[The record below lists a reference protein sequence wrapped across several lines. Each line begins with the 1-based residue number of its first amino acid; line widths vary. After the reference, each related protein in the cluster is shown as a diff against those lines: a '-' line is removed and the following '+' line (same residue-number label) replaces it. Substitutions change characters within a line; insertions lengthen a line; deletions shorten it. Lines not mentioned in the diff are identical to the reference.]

1 MTMNPYLMVGS
12 SISSNEALMLFTGT
26 DPEYSVEDSLYAVTA
41 NLILK
46 LGPEPV
52 NTPIPQSWIDRS
64 TALIQI
70 TLDGAAQ
77 KCF

>member
-1 MTMNPYLMVGS
+1 MNPYLMVGS

-26 DPEYSVEDSLYAVTA
+26 DPEYLVEDSFIVVTS

-52 NTPIPQSWIDRS
+52 NTPIPQS
-64 TALIQI
+64 
-70 TLDGAAQ
+70 
-77 KCF
+77 